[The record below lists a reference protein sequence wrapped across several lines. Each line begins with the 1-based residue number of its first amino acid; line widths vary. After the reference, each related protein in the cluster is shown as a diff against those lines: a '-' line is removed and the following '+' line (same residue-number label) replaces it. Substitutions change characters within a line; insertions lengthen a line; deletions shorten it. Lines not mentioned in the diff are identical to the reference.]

1 MDRIRR
7 MGTATDNTMEKRDQF
22 DDVQN
27 DRAAS
32 GPIEADEHLMNGMNL
47 MPDEPEMTAQENTP
61 IEASLLSGG
70 ESPVAET
77 MPEAIAGDGSD
88 SIAAEGNSQPLAG
101 EAELEEVS
109 QDPES
114 LDQTVPLPIVSVPV
128 DMGAESEELTPLP
141 ANAVVTGKYIVQSQ
155 LHHSAERNLYRV
167 TPRHQQKCTSCGR
180 LSSVDARNCEHCGTG
195 LSKEVPADFYLMA
208 ESFQPELLIQ
218 DPTLMDLRLY
228 HPNLVPVVDFF
239 NYTPFGKTRYY
250 AVAEPRQGVR
260 LSQLSLPR
268 PAMQVFGW
276 ALQLADAL
284 NYLHTRGV
292 VGAGAEADDIL
303 VQGDMASL
311 ASLQN
316 ARVSQEESA
325 ERTQMQSI
333 DLAKLAATIY
343 EAYTGTPVTMGP
355 DGNLPMPAQAPEK
368 VGAAFRA
375 AIEPVQGMAPPILA
389 AQWRDLLTAALI
401 AIAELEQPGR
411 PVDFRAVSLSDV
423 GRLRDQN
430 QDSLCTAEFNQS
442 SVERPMRMGL
452 YVVADGMGGHKGGEI
467 ASAIAA
473 QVFTA
478 EVMARVVAPLATS
491 TSTKPALSNEA
502 ILQGMAR
509 AVQSA
514 NERIFKA
521 RDNRQNDMGTTL
533 VAALIACGKA
543 YIVNV
548 GDSRLYSF
556 ARQEKERES
565 GQVSVEVDGT
575 APLAPGTSPLEKT
588 NSLEDAGTSA
598 LTTQDE
604 ADGDFAL
611 TQISVDHS
619 LVHRLV
625 ELGQLD
631 PEEAKVHPHRNFIYR
646 SLGGP
651 PPVDVD
657 TFVRT
662 LHPGDRLLIC
672 SDGLNSMIED
682 SAIEEVLATEQD
694 PNIAC
699 QRLIDLANEAGG
711 HDNITTI
718 VVDITDY
725 LPQPEHPDA
734 LSN

>member
-1 MDRIRR
+1 MEAPSAAALSAEGAVMETPVLMD
-7 MGTATDNTMEKRDQF
+7 
-22 DDVQN
+22 
-27 DRAAS
+27 AA
-32 GPIEADEHLMNGMNL
+32 
-47 MPDEPEMTAQENTP
+47 
-61 IEASLLSGG
+61 
-70 ESPVAET
+70 
-77 MPEAIAGDGSD
+77 PEAFADPDLDNVEAAQAHSAD
-88 SIAAEGNSQPLAG
+88 AAEAALPETGTPDLQEGS
-101 EAELEEVS
+101 EEVERA
-109 QDPES
+109 D
-114 LDQTVPLPIVSVPV
+114 LGQTVPLSNA
-128 DMGAESEELTPLP
+128 DREELTALP
-141 ANAVVTGKYIVQSQ
+141 ANAVVTGKYVVQSQ
-155 LHHSAERNLYRV
+155 LHHSPERNLYRV
-167 TPRHQQKCTSCGR
+167 APRRQQKCGTCGR
-180 LSSVDARNCEHCGTG
+180 LSSIDVANCEHCTAV
-195 LSKEVPADFYLMA
+195 LHKEAPAEFYLMA
-208 ESFQPELLIQ
+208 ESFYPEALIQ

-284 NYLHTRGV
+284 TYLHTRGV
-292 VGAGAEADDIL
+292 VGTGAEADDIL

-316 ARVSQEESA
+316 ARVSLEESP

-343 EAYTGTPVTMGP
+343 EAYTGFPAAMTPEGV
-355 DGNLPMPAQAPEK
+355 LPMPAQAPEK

-375 AIEPVQGMAPPILA
+375 AIEPMQGIAPPISA
-389 AQWRDLLTAALI
+389 AQWRDQLTAALI

-411 PVDFRAVSLSDV
+411 PVDFTSSTLTDV

-430 QDSLCTAEFNQS
+430 QDSFAISEFVQA
-442 SVERPMRMGL
+442 SVERPSRIGL
-452 YVVADGMGGHKGGEI
+452 YVVADGMGGHKGGEV

-473 QVFTA
+473 QVFTS
-478 EVMARVVAPLATS
+478 EVMARVIAPLAGS
-491 TSTKPALSNEA
+491 SGPRPALSNEA

-514 NERIFKA
+514 NERIYKA
-521 RDNRQNDMGTTL
+521 RDSRQNDMGTTL
-533 VAALIACGKA
+533 VAALVACGKA
-543 YIVNV
+543 YIINV
-548 GDSRLYSF
+548 GDSRLYCY
-556 ARQEKERES
+556 ARRENEQS
-565 GQVSVEVDGT
+565 GVVSGADGT
-575 APLAPGTSPLEKT
+575 SPLAGGTSPLEDK
-588 NSLEDAGTSA
+588 SAGEDLQT
-598 LTTQDE
+598 
-604 ADGDFAL
+604 GDLANAQEEKEQFAL
-611 TQISVDHS
+611 TQRSVDHS

-651 PPVDVD
+651 PPIDVD

-662 LHPGDRLLIC
+662 LHPGDRLLLC

-682 SAIEEVLATEQD
+682 EDIEAALATEAD
-694 PNIAC
+694 PSDAC
-699 QRLIDLANEAGG
+699 RRLIEMANEAGG

-718 VVDITDY
+718 IVDVTDY
-725 LPQPEHPDA
+725 LPLPEHPQA
-734 LSN
+734 MTNT

>member
-1 MDRIRR
+1 MNRIRR
-7 MGTATDNTMEKRDQF
+7 IGRAADNTIEQEPQA
-22 DDVQN
+22 DDVQDDMDDEARASTN
-27 DRAAS
+27 EYLNSVDDIQVPPEMPIQESVPPQMAAS
-32 GPIEADEHLMNGMNL
+32 SSEEDTQPADAV
-47 MPDEPEMTAQENTP
+47 PQAT
-61 IEASLLSGG
+61 GG
-70 ESPVAET
+70 ELVEAALVMPSMEEGEEGSVHSPSSE
-77 MPEAIAGDGSD
+77 G
-88 SIAAEGNSQPLAG
+88 AAPYTTPN
-101 EAELEEVS
+101 
-109 QDPES
+109 
-114 LDQTVPLPIVSVPV
+114 LDQITPLPTVSVEHE
-128 DMGAESEELTPLP
+128 DLTPLP

-155 LHHSAERNLYRV
+155 LHHSPERNLYRV
-167 TPRHQQKCTSCGR
+167 APRHQQKCGSCGR
-180 LSSVDARNCEHCGTG
+180 LSSIDAHNCEHCGAN
-195 LSKEVPADFYLMA
+195 LAKEAPADFYLMA
-208 ESFQPELLIQ
+208 ESFQPEALIQ

-239 NYTPFGKTRYY
+239 NYTPFGKMRYY

-284 NYLHTRGV
+284 SYLHTRGV

-316 ARVSQEESA
+316 AHVSQEESP

-343 EAYTGTPVTMGP
+343 EAYTGSPAAMGP
-355 DGNLPMPAQAPEK
+355 DGVLPMPAQAPDK

-375 AIEPVQGMAPPILA
+375 AIEPVQGAAPPIAA

-401 AIAELEQPGR
+401 SVAELEQPGK
-411 PVDFRAVSLSDV
+411 PVDFVAASLSDV
-423 GRLRDQN
+423 GRLREQN
-430 QDSLCTAEFNQS
+430 QDSFCTSVFAQS
-442 SVERPMRMGL
+442 SVERPMQMGL

-478 EVMARVVAPLATS
+478 EVMARVVAPLAAGTGV
-491 TSTKPALSNEA
+491 KPALSNEA

-533 VAALIACGKA
+533 VAALVACGKA
-543 YIVNV
+543 YIINV
-548 GDSRLYSF
+548 GDSRLYCYT
-556 ARQEKERES
+556 RQEKER
-565 GQVSVEVDGT
+565 GQGSEVEGT
-575 APLAPGTSPLEKT
+575 APLAPGTNPLAKT
-588 NSLEDAGTSA
+588 ASLEGGDTSG
-598 LTTQDE
+598 LTPDE
-604 ADGDFAL
+604 ESEGEYML
-611 TQISVDHS
+611 TQVSVDHS

-651 PPVDVD
+651 PPIDVD

-682 SAIEEVLATEQD
+682 LDIEAVLASEKD
-694 PNIAC
+694 PDVAC

-718 VVDITDY
+718 IVDVTDY
-725 LPQPEHPDA
+725 LPLPEHPQA
-734 LSN
+734 LSNT